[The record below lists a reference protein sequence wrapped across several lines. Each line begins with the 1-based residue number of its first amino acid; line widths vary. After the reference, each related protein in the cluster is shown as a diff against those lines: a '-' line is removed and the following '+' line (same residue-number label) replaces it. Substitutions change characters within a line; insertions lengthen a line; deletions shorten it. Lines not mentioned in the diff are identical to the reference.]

1 MWCFAKINNQLSE
14 IFFDENK
21 NGEKAILGHCDVE
34 AKEYKTK
41 KEKEWIRKDTKKFVF
56 SYENKKYYDKS
67 DPRNLLKNTAP
78 YKTKRFRKPS
88 KTSKTYTL
96 EEMKEKLKL

>member
-1 MWCFAKINNQLSE
+1 MMWCFAKINNQLSE

-41 KEKEWIRKDTKKFVF
+41 KKRNGYEKTQKNLF
-56 SYENKKYYDKS
+56 SLMKI
-67 DPRNLLKNTAP
+67 KNTMI
-78 YKTKRFRKPS
+78 KVI
-88 KTSKTYTL
+88 L
-96 EEMKEKLKL
+96 ETF